1 MSGVPEPN
9 VTWFSNTTGTEVML
23 SSATNGIVIEQLVEG
38 ELVTS
43 TLKLDSPTRY
53 DAGQYIC
60 SSTNELGTVTVT
72 GTLRVLCK

>member
-1 MSGVPEPN
+1 
-9 VTWFSNTTGTEVML
+9 ML
-23 SSATNGIVIEQLVEG
+23 SSATNGIEIEQLGEG

-43 TLKLDSPTRY
+43 TLILASPTRF

-60 SSTNELGTVTVT
+60 STTNELSSVTVT